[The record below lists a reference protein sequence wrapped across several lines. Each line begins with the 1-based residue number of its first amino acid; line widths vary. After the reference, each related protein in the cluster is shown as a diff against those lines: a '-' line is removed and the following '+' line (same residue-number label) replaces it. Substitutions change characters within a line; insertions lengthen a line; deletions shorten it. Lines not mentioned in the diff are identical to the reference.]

1 MARVWKVLV
10 LVVGLAA
17 VACLAQSRLS
27 YEEIV
32 NLALR
37 FFNQGRRGQPIFGLL
52 EAIPPPS
59 SNFTSKI
66 PLNFR
71 IKETVCVLDRLRR
84 PQDCAFRED
93 GEERTCIGSF
103 FMLRRFRVLT
113 VDCVPDRKQEQ
124 EQEQEGS
131 RVRRSAQSPEAA
143 TEEIDSSQLP
153 PAVRD
158 AYEKAKYD
166 IISNILAN
174 F

>member
-59 SNFTSKI
+59 SVSICRPRPGKQVTPASSS
-66 PLNFR
+66 
-71 IKETVCVLDRLRR
+71 TVRAAGRR
-84 PQDCAFRED
+84 GCWHRH
-93 GEERTCIGSF
+93 
-103 FMLRRFRVLT
+103 RVL
-113 VDCVPDRKQEQ
+113 
-124 EQEQEGS
+124 
-131 RVRRSAQSPEAA
+131 A
-143 TEEIDSSQLP
+143 
-153 PAVRD
+153 
-158 AYEKAKYD
+158 
-166 IISNILAN
+166 
-174 F
+174 

>member
-124 EQEQEGS
+124 EQE
-131 RVRRSAQSPEAA
+131 RSAQSPEAA
-143 TEEIDSSQLP
+143 TEEIDSSKLP